1 VRYEATKLR
10 KQLSKLDALHEF
22 ESFLISRISQKFID
36 WHERNAAEKIE
47 LLTTFRTELS
57 EQLSHKWRSNTVL
70 YFDFEW
76 WIDIQIGK
84 LS

>member
-1 VRYEATKLR
+1 MRYEASKLR

-22 ESFLISRISQKFID
+22 ESFLISRISQQFID
-36 WHERNAAEKIE
+36 WHERNSAEKIE

-57 EQLSHKWRSNTVL
+57 EQLFHKWRSNTIL

-76 WIDIQIGK
+76 WIDLQIEK